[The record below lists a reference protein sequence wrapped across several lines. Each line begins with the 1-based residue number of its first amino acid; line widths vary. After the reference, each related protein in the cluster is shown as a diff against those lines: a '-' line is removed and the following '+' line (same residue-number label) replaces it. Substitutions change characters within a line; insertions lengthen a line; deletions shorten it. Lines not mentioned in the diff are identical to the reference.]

1 MFYALAAKDN
11 NNGEIVVDRFDR
23 LSKTTRSVNLDSLLY
38 KRVVKMQKI
47 KTINKVIKLSK
58 VVKADQK
65 MSIFCVQPILPYILV
80 GSFAEIDFAS
90 SRRIGSEMT
99 SPSSLVGNLF
109 GDSINHGSLI
119 RESRSVIRALR
130 SRMDGKSI
138 TPLPL

>member
-1 MFYALAAKDN
+1 M
-11 NNGEIVVDRFDR
+11 
-23 LSKTTRSVNLDSLLY
+23 
-38 KRVVKMQKI
+38 
-47 KTINKVIKLSK
+47 NKVIKLSK

-80 GSFAEIDFAS
+80 GSFAGIDFAS

-138 TPLPL
+138 TILHHSYKVPPNSGSQPMCWPLTLGSIWVHRLQAHYIDYTTHTQIRMA

>member
-1 MFYALAAKDN
+1 M
-11 NNGEIVVDRFDR
+11 
-23 LSKTTRSVNLDSLLY
+23 
-38 KRVVKMQKI
+38 
-47 KTINKVIKLSK
+47 NKVIKLSK